1 MIGGRVLDVTAVV
14 GFSTGQSVYAEALV
28 MTAIE
33 ENIVLTIP
41 SAVLARACALIP
53 RGNELGLDALLGLP
67 CTVVDPLDTAPA
79 RAVGTVLEQGGEP
92 RGDIAA
98 AHVVHCAQRRVG
110 WPVVTNDPEPLLTLD
125 SSIEIE
131 SLA

>member
-33 ENIVLTIP
+33 ENIVLTVP

-53 RGNELGLDALLGLP
+53 RGHELGLDVLLGLP
-67 CTVVDPLDTAPA
+67 CTVVDPLDTVPA

-110 WPVVTNDPEPLLTLD
+110 WPVVTGDPEPLLTLD
-125 SSIEIE
+125 RSIEIE

>member
-1 MIGGRVLDVTAVV
+1 MTAVV

-33 ENIVLTIP
+33 ENIVLTVP
-41 SAVLARACALIP
+41 SAALARASALIP
-53 RGNELGLDALLGLP
+53 RGHELGLDVLLGLP
-67 CTVVDPLDTAPA
+67 CTVVDALDAVQA
-79 RAVGTVLEQGGEP
+79 RALGALLQQGGEP

-98 AHVVHCAQRRVG
+98 AHIVHCARQRG

-131 SLA
+131 SLP